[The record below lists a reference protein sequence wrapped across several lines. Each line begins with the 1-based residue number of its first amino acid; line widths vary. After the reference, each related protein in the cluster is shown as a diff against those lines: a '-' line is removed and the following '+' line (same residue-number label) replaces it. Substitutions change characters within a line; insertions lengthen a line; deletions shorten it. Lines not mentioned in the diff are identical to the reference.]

1 MLLMIHMMP
10 KVFIMLPML
19 ILAPLAMIAILVLFI
34 KLCYKRPLVAGIVIL
49 LPVLLL
55 ASFFVIRQR
64 PFRHWCNMSMDW
76 NLSKSNNSGA
86 AVVRVNSIE
95 EPVNLSL
102 PKSENASAIWTP
114 GIEDEFEASIYP
126 SELSAVRS
134 LGLHIGEPLRRVF
147 GETSPSRFILFQGAH
162 ERGLIE
168 QFGKAITKM
177 FPDIGWTIAPE
188 TVAVQPDQVGIRV
201 DLIKIQTQ
209 KAPWMSNSQNEMTSG
224 TIQATVL
231 AGDKHESMEA
241 RFVEKPWV
249 EDFSGFLN
257 TKPNSRFIIA
267 KSSESCMSEAEAN
280 SQAVQNACAQVADM
294 LGQASLR
301 RSGVPVSFAKPVN
314 PGDILEGGFILD
326 RFVQSFNGAAG
337 KIWRQALLIDASTD
351 KLKNLARQK
360 AIIAQVRKRHFA
372 GMFFSVAGLIV
383 LITVVYAF
391 LNAATKGYYTWSLRI
406 AGALF
411 ALVLI
416 ILLLVK

>member
-19 ILAPLAMIAILVLFI
+19 ILVPLAMIAILVLFI
-34 KLCYKRPLVAGIVIL
+34 KLCYKRPSVAGIVIL
-49 LPVLLL
+49 LPVLIL

-64 PFRHWCNMSMDW
+64 PYRRWRNVSMDW
-76 NLSKSNNSGA
+76 NSSGSDNGGA

-95 EPVNLSL
+95 EPVNFSL
-102 PKSENASAIWTP
+102 PQPENAAAIWTP

-168 QFGKAITKM
+168 QFGKAISKT
-177 FPDIGWTIAPE
+177 FQDISWTIAPE
-188 TVAVQPDQVGIRV
+188 TVAVQPDQVGVRV
-201 DLIKIQTQ
+201 DLIKVQTQ
-209 KAPWMSNSQNEMTSG
+209 KAPWMRNSQNEMTSG

-280 SQAVQNACAQVADM
+280 NQAIQNACAQVADM

-301 RSGVPVSFAKPVN
+301 RSGVPVSFAKPVSS
-314 PGDILEGGFILD
+314 GDILEGGFILD

-360 AIIAQVRKRHFA
+360 AIIAQVRKRHFT
-372 GMFFSVAGLIV
+372 GIFFSVAGLIV
-383 LITVVYAF
+383 LITAVYAF

-416 ILLLVK
+416 ILLLV